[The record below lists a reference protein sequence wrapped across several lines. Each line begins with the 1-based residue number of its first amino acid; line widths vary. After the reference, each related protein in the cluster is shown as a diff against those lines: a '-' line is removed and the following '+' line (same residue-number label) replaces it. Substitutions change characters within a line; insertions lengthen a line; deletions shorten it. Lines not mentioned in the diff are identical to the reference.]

1 MNEPFVSIIMS
12 NYNSELFVGKAIE
25 SVLNQTYNNF
35 EFIIIDDASSD
46 SSREIID
53 SYNDSRIIKHYFTQN
68 EHMCYAFNYA
78 ISEAKGEYIAR
89 IDCDDMWEATK
100 LQKQIEYM
108 ENNLECGA
116 CFTLVTVVDE
126 NENLLTSKHT
136 DRVNL
141 FETKN
146 RTQAEWIRYFYF
158 NGSCLCHPS
167 VVIRKKVIEDV
178 GIYNYSLVQ
187 IQDYDLWVRISKK
200 YHIYIV
206 QERLVRYRWFLS
218 GKNVSAPSDTTRN
231 RSNFEFTYV
240 LSRYFDDI
248 PDQMLIQA
256 FGDDFIRKG
265 TTDHIELLCERALLL
280 LNPVFCG
287 NLHRLGAMNK
297 LIELLQSD
305 NTRKV
310 LREKYGVTQKNFY
323 ELSASPL
330 FLDMQTQILLLNK
343 NKCKVKDLL
352 RKIIPNPIWSL
363 MRQFYITMLK
373 K

>member
-12 NYNSELFVGKAIE
+12 NYNSELFVGKTIE
-25 SVLNQTYNNF
+25 SVLNQTFTNF

-53 SYNDSRIIKHYFTQN
+53 GYNDSRIIKYYFKQN

-78 ISEAKGEYIAR
+78 ISVSKGDYIAR
-89 IDCDDMWEATK
+89 IDCDDMWEPTK

-108 ENNLECGA
+108 ESNLECGA
-116 CFTLVTVVDE
+116 CFSLVTVIDE

-136 DRVNL
+136 DRVDL

-146 RTQAEWIRYFYF
+146 RTQAEWIRHFYF

-200 YHIYIV
+200 YQIYII

-218 GKNVSAPSDTTRN
+218 GKNVSALSDTTRN

-248 PDQMLIQA
+248 SDEMLIQA
-256 FGDDFIRKG
+256 FGGDFIRKG
-265 TTDHIELLCERALLL
+265 TTDHIELLCEKALLL
-280 LNPVFCG
+280 LKPVFCG
-287 NLHRLGAMNK
+287 NLHRLGAMYK
-297 LIELLQSD
+297 LVDLLQNE
-305 NTRKV
+305 NTRKI

-330 FLDMQTQILLLNK
+330 FLDMQTQILLSNK
-343 NKCKVKDLL
+343 NKCTFKDFL
-352 RKIIPNPIWSL
+352 RKITPSPIWNL
-363 MRQFYITMLK
+363 ARQCYAIILK